1 MGRAVADG
9 QPEAGSDGNGGVP
22 AAGGTRPAYGYRL
35 FGLDLRSEIDL
46 AGVAPSADAPVPDVE
61 IAFGPVAADEPRP
74 GYSLTAEG
82 TLLSVTKVGRFL
94 IRDGRQIII
103 DPAPAASERNLR
115 LFLLG
120 SAIGALLHQRGLLP
134 LHANAIDLGGRA
146 VAFSG
151 HSGAGKSTIAAW
163 FHDRGHRILADDVC
177 VIGFDEAGRP
187 IAYPGIPRLRLWREA
202 LEASGRD
209 AGAYDRSFDDMDKY
223 DVPTA
228 TDASPEPLP
237 LAAIYL
243 LRRAGEEGGDA
254 AIDRLTGVDAVDT
267 LVSNTYRGAYLSTIG
282 RTGEHLAA
290 CLRVARAVPI
300 FRAQRLW
307 GFDRFDDQARRL
319 HDHAESQPL
328 PERR

>member
-1 MGRAVADG
+1 MLAS
-9 QPEAGSDGNGGVP
+9 EA
-22 AAGGTRPAYGYRL
+22 ARPAWTYRL

-46 AGVAPSADAPVPDVE
+46 AGLAPPCDSPAPDVE
-61 IAFGPVAADEPRP
+61 IRFGPVPAGDSAP
-74 GYSLTAEG
+74 GYSAIPEG
-82 TLLSVTKVGRFL
+82 TLLSVAKVGRYL
-94 IRDGRQIII
+94 ISDGRRIVI
-103 DPAPAASERNLR
+103 DPAPGASERNLR

-163 FHDRGHRILADDVC
+163 FHDRGYPILADDVC
-177 VIGFDEAGRP
+177 VIGFDEAGRAL
-187 IAYPGIPRLRLWREA
+187 AYPGIPRLRLWREA

-209 AGAYDRSFDDMDKY
+209 AGAYDRSFDDIDKY
-223 DVPTA
+223 DVPTR
-228 TDASPEPLP
+228 TDSSLRPLP

-243 LRRAGEEGGDA
+243 LRKAEEAGAGAGDA
-254 AIDRLTGVDAVDT
+254 AIDRLTGVDGVET
-267 LVSNTYRGAYLSTIG
+267 LMSNTYRGAYLKTIG

-290 CLRVARAVPI
+290 CLRVARAVPV

-307 GFDRFDDQARRL
+307 GFERFDEQAQRL
-319 HDHAESQPL
+319 HDHAKGQPV
-328 PERR
+328 PG